1 VLPMFA
7 FFAALVVIPQV
18 VVSEVAAPFSGVLVA
33 LWVGRLIGVGLGGWL
48 STIVRAHLLA
58 TLDH

>member
-1 VLPMFA
+1 VLPVFA

-18 VVSEVAAPFSGVLVA
+18 VVSEVAAPFWGVLVA
-33 LWVGRLIGVGLGGWL
+33 LWVGRLIGVSLGGWL